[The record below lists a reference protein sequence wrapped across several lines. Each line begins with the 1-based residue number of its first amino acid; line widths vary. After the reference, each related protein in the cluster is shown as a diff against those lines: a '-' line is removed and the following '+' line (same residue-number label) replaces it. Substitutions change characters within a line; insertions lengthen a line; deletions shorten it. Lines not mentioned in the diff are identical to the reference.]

1 LEHLLTPK
9 QAAAVIG
16 NVNANKVREWM
27 RRADDPLP
35 SVPRGDSG
43 RFRLVIASEIDPWIK
58 REFERGRLAAQMTSG
73 RRRR

>member
-1 LEHLLTPK
+1 MEHLLTPK
-9 QAAAVIG
+9 QAAALIG

-35 SVPRGDSG
+35 SVPRGVSG
-43 RFRLVIASEIDPWIK
+43 RFRLVITDEIDSWLK
-58 REFERGRLAAQMTSG
+58 REFDRGRLAASMPG